1 MNKKTMTKDR
11 SNVAITGVCSGVADY
26 FNIDVSLVRILTVV
40 GAIFFPVILIVYI
53 VLAFALP
60 YNTDIKRNNETV
72 NSYKNDENEYEY
84 NEDDFKF
91 DEDEFK

>member
-1 MNKKTMTKDR
+1 MTNKTMTKDR

-26 FNIDVSLVRILTVV
+26 FNMEVSLVRILTAV

-53 VLAFALP
+53 VLALVLP

-72 NSYKNDENEYEY
+72 NSYKNNEYAY
-84 NEDDFKF
+84 DEDDFKF